1 MTVLRRLF
9 RYLAPYWKQ
18 LILTAALLVLLT
30 VFELLPPL
38 FQKQI
43 VDEVIGTR
51 DLSRLGV
58 LIAGLVGV
66 YALIQV
72 ANSGDLYVRHA
83 LGQRFIFD
91 LRVRLYSYLQRL
103 SLSFFERTSTGE
115 LMSRVTNDVNA
126 LENFVTHGTSFMA
139 IDLMRLMG
147 TAIILFF
154 LEWRLALLVLIP
166 VPILAIGMRWFNT
179 RVRSVYRRVRDRLG
193 DINAKLQDNLAG
205 IRVIQAFGR
214 EANEL
219 ERFTAESQR
228 YYEARVRGIRYW
240 SSFFPA
246 MYFMASLGSVLV
258 LGVGAVMVVRGQ
270 LSLGSMVAFLSY
282 VVSFYQPIRRLTEI
296 DNVFQEAIAAGER
309 IFELLDEMPE
319 IEDTP
324 DAVALPRLRG
334 EVRFQD
340 VHFRYDA
347 ASADSPRLRSGQA
360 PRLPLRPF
368 GEAQSGLRPSTLR
381 RGPSTGSGRGSG
393 QALLR
398 TSSGQGSGQ
407 AAQAASASSAQAVPE
422 VLHDVEF
429 HIAPGEVVALVGP
442 SGAGKTS
449 IANLLC
455 RFYDPIQGQVTV
467 DGYDLRRVQ
476 IKSLR
481 RQIAVVLQD
490 TFLFNTT
497 VRENLLYG
505 KPDAGQEEMIAA
517 AQAAY
522 AHEFIEQLPQGYDTE
537 IGERGV
543 KLSGGQKQRLALARA
558 ILADPRI
565 LILDEATSSVDAE
578 AEYLIQQAL
587 DEVLKGRTALV
598 IAHRLSTIRNAD
610 KIIAL
615 EGGRIREVGD
625 HQELLS
631 RGGLYSQL
639 YRRQIEL
646 AAVGQGEAGEE

>member
-1 MTVLRRLF
+1 MTVLKRLLG
-9 RYLAPYWKQ
+9 YLTPYWKQ
-18 LILTAALLVLLT
+18 LIFTATLLILLT
-30 VFELLPPL
+30 VFGLLPPL

-43 VDEVIGTR
+43 IDEVIGTR

-66 YALIQV
+66 YALIQAV
-72 ANSGDLYVRHA
+72 NSGDLYVRHA
-83 LGQRFIFD
+83 LGQRFILD
-91 LRVRLYSYLQRL
+91 LRVRLYAYLQRL

-126 LENFVTHGTSFMA
+126 LEQFVTHGTSFMA
-139 IDLMRLMG
+139 IDLMRLIG

-179 RVRSVYRRVRDRLG
+179 RIRPVYRQVRARLG

-214 EANEL
+214 EDATMEH
-219 ERFTAESQR
+219 FTAESQH
-228 YYEARVRGIRYW
+228 YYEARVQGIRYW

-246 MYFMASLGSVLV
+246 MYFIASLGSVLV
-258 LGVGAVMVVRGQ
+258 LGVGTVMVVRGQ

-282 VVSFYQPIRRLTEI
+282 VASFYEPIRRLTEI

-309 IFELLDEMPE
+309 IFELLDEVPE
-319 IEDTP
+319 IEDAP

-334 EVRFQD
+334 EVRFHD
-340 VHFRYDA
+340 VHFRYGA
-347 ASADSPRLRSGQA
+347 ASAQA
-360 PRLPLRPF
+360 
-368 GEAQSGLRPSTLR
+368 E
-381 RGPSTGSGRGSG
+381 
-393 QALLR
+393 
-398 TSSGQGSGQ
+398 
-407 AAQAASASSAQAVPE
+407 PE

-429 HIAPGEVVALVGP
+429 QIAPGEVVALVGP

-455 RFYDPIQGQVTV
+455 RFYDPIHGQIIV
-467 DGYDLRRVQ
+467 DGYDLRQVQ

-481 RQIAVVLQD
+481 QQIAVVLQD
-490 TFLFNTT
+490 TFLFNAT

-505 KPDAGQEEMIAA
+505 KPEANEEEMIAA
-517 AQAAY
+517 AKAAH
-522 AHEFIEQLPQGYDTE
+522 AHDFTMALPQGYDTE

-558 ILADPRI
+558 ILANPRI

-615 EGGRIREVGD
+615 EEGRIREIGD
-625 HQELLS
+625 HHELLA

-639 YRRQIEL
+639 YQRQLEL
-646 AAVGQGEAGEE
+646 AASGAEEV